1 MRSTR
6 PGCWRARTA
15 LALLPR
21 HGPMV
26 DTKLAETSSPEQ
38 ISGYFKVNRQP
49 AVSHEAIYQR
59 IYADKRAG
67 GTLHLALRCQKARK
81 KRYPARSD

>member
-1 MRSTR
+1 MI
-6 PGCWRARTA
+6 
-15 LALLPR
+15 
-21 HGPMV
+21 
-26 DTKLAETSSPEQ
+26 DTKLTEIWSPEQ

-67 GTLHLALRCQKARK
+67 GTLHTSPRAASR
-81 KRYPARSD
+81 PGRSGMEAVTDGG